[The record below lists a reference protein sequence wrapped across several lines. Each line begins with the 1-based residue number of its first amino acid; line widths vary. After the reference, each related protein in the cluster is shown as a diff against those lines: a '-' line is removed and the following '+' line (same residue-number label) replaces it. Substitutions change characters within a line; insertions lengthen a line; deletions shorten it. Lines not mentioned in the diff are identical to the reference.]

1 VEGLV
6 DGHVRHQCADEA
18 GKHQVSEPSSVFR
31 DFMAVRMAMASSVSG
46 TLCSQPAFMQLAGIT
61 QPLAVSSVRRQHL
74 PMHSESQRLK
84 AGGQATDQPYRNVGN
99 MNLYRIDLVSLS
111 LFTLIA
117 RSGSISKGAELARL
131 AVGAASRRIADLE
144 TAVGSDL
151 FERHSRGITL
161 TPAGHAMERHA
172 QRILNDINL
181 LAADLSDY
189 ANGVIGVV
197 RLWASTSAITQF
209 LPAEIAAFAATSPEI
224 RIELEEETSDQVIM
238 AVVDGRADFGIFV
251 DGIPTLG
258 LQTTHYR
265 RDRLV
270 LVVPAGHPLT
280 KRKNVSFS
288 DALDFDFVGL
298 SRKSSLADRLDQA
311 TVATG
316 KRLKLQIQAR
326 SFDAMCLM
334 VAAGLGV
341 AVLPEA
347 AVRPHIHSMGLNR
360 ISLAEPWADRELL
373 IGARDLG
380 ALPKPARLLAEH
392 LCGKASMPSRSSA

>member
-1 VEGLV
+1 MNRYRL
-6 DGHVRHQCADEA
+6 
-18 GKHQVSEPSSVFR
+18 
-31 DFMAVRMAMASSVSG
+31 DF
-46 TLCSQPAFMQLAGIT
+46 
-61 QPLAVSSVRRQHL
+61 
-74 PMHSESQRLK
+74 
-84 AGGQATDQPYRNVGN
+84 
-99 MNLYRIDLVSLS
+99 VSLS
-111 LFTLIA
+111 LFTLIV

-131 AVGAASRRIADLE
+131 AVGAASRRIADFE
-144 TAVGSDL
+144 AAIGTEL

-161 TPAGHAMERHA
+161 TPAGHALERHA
-172 QRILNDINL
+172 QRILNDVDL

-189 ANGVIGVV
+189 VNGVIGVV

-209 LPAEIAAFAATSPEI
+209 LPAEISAFTAASPEI

-251 DGIPTLG
+251 DGTPTLG
-258 LQTTHYR
+258 LHTTRYR
-265 RDRLV
+265 RDKLV

-280 KRKNVSFS
+280 RRENVSFG

-298 SRKSSLADRLDQA
+298 SRKSSLAERLEQA

-326 SFDAMCLM
+326 SFDGMCLM

-347 AVRPHIHSMGLNR
+347 AVRPHIRSMGLEK
-360 ISLAEPWADRELL
+360 ICLAEHWADRELL

-392 LCGKASMPSRSSA
+392 FTGKASMSSRPSVE